1 MRICFLLICG
11 LVFFLGCKKEAY
23 LTRHDLQGKWILTK
37 AFRGEKTT
45 VTLNGAFYMFQ
56 DTMLTTNI
64 FGDNLSTGFHIDH
77 QDVVHMVPFEMRYTV
92 TKNQDSTL
100 TFATNIDGIPFRFVL
115 KRE

>member
-1 MRICFLLICG
+1 
-11 LVFFLGCKKEAY
+11 
-23 LTRHDLQGKWILTK
+23 
-37 AFRGEKTT
+37 
-45 VTLNGAFYMFQ
+45 MFQ

-64 FGDNLSTGFHIDH
+64 FGDNLSTGFHIDN
-77 QDVVHMVPFEMRYTV
+77 QDVVHMVPFEMRYAV